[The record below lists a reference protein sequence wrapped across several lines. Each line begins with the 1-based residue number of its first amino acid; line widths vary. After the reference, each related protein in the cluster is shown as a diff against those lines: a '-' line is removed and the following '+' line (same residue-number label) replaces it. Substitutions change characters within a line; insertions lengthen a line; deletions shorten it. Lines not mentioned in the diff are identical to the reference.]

1 MKDDRNHRLFD
12 RQMLEEIRQRRADQ
26 QIQPSPE
33 EDGMFQGKVTARNED
48 SRGNNSGRLRERG
61 RKLKLIDGTDI
72 LLPAERVIDRPD
84 LSHGKHGVFT
94 KETN

>member
-33 EDGMFQGKVTARNED
+33 EDGMFQGKVTARNDD
-48 SRGNNSGRLRERG
+48 SRAKKQRLVNREV
-61 RKLKLIDGTDI
+61 
-72 LLPAERVIDRPD
+72 E
-84 LSHGKHGVFT
+84 
-94 KETN
+94 N